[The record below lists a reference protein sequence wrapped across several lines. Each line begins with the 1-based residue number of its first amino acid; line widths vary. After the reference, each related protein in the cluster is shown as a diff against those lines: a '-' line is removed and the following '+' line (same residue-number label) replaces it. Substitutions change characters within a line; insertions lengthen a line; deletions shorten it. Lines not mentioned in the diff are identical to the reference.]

1 MPPDA
6 PATPTIFALSSG
18 QGRAGVAVIRISGPM
33 AAPILDAMAPPR
45 PKPRF
50 AAFRRIRHPATGD
63 LIDEALVLF
72 FPAPR
77 SETGEDM
84 AELQVHGSGAVIR
97 AVFAALATFPA
108 SRLAGPGEFARRAF
122 ENGRL
127 DLTAAEGLAD
137 LVDAE
142 TEAQRKQ
149 ALAQAGG
156 ALAKLYDGWREALIE
171 ALALLEAAIDFSDEA
186 DVASDATAR
195 ALARAAELR
204 REIAA
209 HLDDGHRG
217 EIVRDGFR
225 VVLAGPPNVGKSSL
239 LNALARREAA
249 IVSDEPGTT
258 RDVIEVRLDL
268 AGYAVIVSDTAGVRE
283 TAAAVEREGIR
294 RTFGQAR
301 AADLVLWVMDASAP
315 EPPIPQVIRS
325 GAARI
330 LPVLNKID
338 LVPGHLHDGSPAT
351 AVRVSCSSG
360 EGLPTLVDAIANEVR
375 LRLGTAADPT
385 VLSQIRHRQGIEACL
400 KALDRLLAAD
410 PHETELRAED
420 LRQGADALGRIVGRV
435 DPEEVL
441 GIIFGRFCIGK

>member
-1 MPPDA
+1 
-6 PATPTIFALSSG
+6 
-18 QGRAGVAVIRISGPM
+18 
-33 AAPILDAMAPPR
+33 
-45 PKPRF
+45 
-50 AAFRRIRHPATGD
+50 
-63 LIDEALVLF
+63 
-72 FPAPR
+72 
-77 SETGEDM
+77 M

-97 AVFAALATFPA
+97 AVFAALAAFP
-108 SRLAGPGEFARRAF
+108 SCRLAEPGEFARRAF
-122 ENGRL
+122 ESGRL

-156 ALAKLYDGWREALIE
+156 TLARLYDRWREALLE
-171 ALALLEAAIDFSDEA
+171 GRALLEAAIDFSDEA

-268 AGYAVIVSDTAGVRE
+268 AGYAVVVSDTAGVRE
-283 TAAAVEREGIR
+283 TTAAVEREGIR
-294 RTFGQAR
+294 RTLGQVR

-315 EPPIPQVIRS
+315 EHPVPDLVKDGEARS
-325 GAARI
+325 LR
-330 LPVLNKID
+330 VLNKID
-338 LVPGHLHDGSPAT
+338 LAPGHSHDGSPAS
-351 AVRVSCSSG
+351 AVRVSCRTG
-360 EGLPTLVDAIANEVR
+360 DGLPALVAAIADEVQR
-375 LRLGTAADPT
+375 RLGTATSAAP
-385 VLSQIRHRQGIEACL
+385 SQLRHRRGLEACL
-400 KALDRLLAAD
+400 QALDRLLAAD
-410 PHETELRAED
+410 AAETELRAED
-420 LRQGADALGRIVGRV
+420 LRQAADALGRIVGRV